1 MAVKKAQMMP
11 TFSYDGVDRKGA
23 KVKGELPARNMQLAK
38 VTLRKQGITIKN
50 IREKRKNLL
59 EGLMK
64 KKVTTLDITIFTRQ
78 LATMMKAGVP
88 LVQSFEIVAEGLDNP
103 TMREVVLGIKGE
115 VEGGNT
121 FAGAL
126 KKYPQYFDQ
135 LFCSLVESGEQSGA
149 LETMLDR
156 VAIYKEKSELL
167 KQKIKK
173 AMKYPIAVIVVALIV
188 TVILMVKVVPVFSEM
203 FASFGAELPAFTQ
216 MVVGMSNWT
225 QKYWFILLIV
235 IAVTITAFMETKKR
249 SKKFRDTLD
258 KMALKAPI
266 FGDLVYKAI
275 IARYSRTLST
285 TFAAGVPLI
294 DALQST
300 AGATNNV
307 VYEEAVMRIRD
318 DVSTGQQLQFAM
330 RATNLFPSMAIQMV
344 AIGEE
349 SGALDA
355 MLDKVATHFENEVD
369 NAVDG
374 LTSMME
380 PLIMAVL
387 GVLVG
392 GLVIA
397 MYLPIFQMG
406 SVV

>member
-64 KKVTTLDITIFTRQ
+64 KKVSTLDITIFTRQ

-203 FASFGAELPAFTQ
+203 FSSFGADLPAFTQ
-216 MVVGMSNWT
+216 MVFGMSNWT
-225 QKYWFILLIV
+225 QKYWFILLIA
-235 IAVTITAFMETKKR
+235 IAITITAFMETKKR